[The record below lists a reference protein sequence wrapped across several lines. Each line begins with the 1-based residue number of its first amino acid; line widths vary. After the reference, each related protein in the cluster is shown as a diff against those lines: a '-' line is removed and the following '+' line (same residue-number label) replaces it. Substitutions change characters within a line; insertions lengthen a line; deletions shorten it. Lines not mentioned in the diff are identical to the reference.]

1 MGPGVG
7 LGREKRRGS
16 RYIEVQD
23 RALDVKGSPGKR
35 GGTPWGED
43 GSRMGESGRG
53 TGSNWVLTTGPSTC
67 PQLRRV
73 IGDFGV
79 PISILIMVLVD
90 VFIEETY
97 TQVAFPP
104 PPLISCLPHRFVP
117 KLPFK
122 PEAS

>member
-1 MGPGVG
+1 
-7 LGREKRRGS
+7 
-16 RYIEVQD
+16 
-23 RALDVKGSPGKR
+23 
-35 GGTPWGED
+35 
-43 GSRMGESGRG
+43 MGESGRG

-104 PPLISCLPHRFVP
+104 PLISFLPPRFVP
-117 KLPFK
+117 KLPFN
-122 PEAS
+122 P